1 MSILVSPDQ
10 SSLHALIV
18 EDQPELRLLLTAA
31 LQHAG
36 FRVTALSDGD
46 TALADALRLGPDLV
60 CLDIVLPNVGGL
72 DVCEALRAHPETA
85 GVPILMTSARGSALD
100 RADAERA
107 GADDFA
113 VKPLDPLTIGVRARA
128 LVERRAAAALVG

>member
-1 MSILVSPDQ
+1 MSILASRDRSP
-10 SSLHALIV
+10 LHALIV
-18 EDQPELRLLLTAA
+18 EDQPELRAVLTAA

-46 TALADALRLGPDLV
+46 TAAAEAARLRPDLV
-60 CLDIVLPNVGGL
+60 CLDIVLPNIGGL
-72 DVCEALRAHPETA
+72 EVCEALRAQPETA

-113 VKPLDPLTIGVRARA
+113 VKPLDPLAIGVRARA
-128 LVERRAAAALVG
+128 LVERRAAAAVAA